1 MIVDDKKRVIG
12 KIIAINSDR
21 FIIELLSGM
30 KNFNVN
36 GYDDIHYFAQINSY
50 VIVPYQDY
58 YIVSEVVNVK
68 EKDNIFTANN
78 QKEQELNKVYSTKTL
93 EVLPIGTIKKETIEG
108 KKKSKFYFGVSVYP
122 TLYSDVLY
130 IKDDELDC
138 IFEVNNFLVAKCDLC
153 DSEKDC
159 DKHSNRYVGQKR
171 LTALEV
177 GKSAI
182 FEDYDI
188 KIKIDD
194 FFGGHSAVLGN
205 TGSGKSCTI
214 SSMIQTLYSK
224 IDQNQLSAIGSTFIF
239 FDVNGEYKKA
249 FSELNNVDKNIKVEY
264 KNIDKNF
271 ILPHYFLNVEE
282 WELLLNASE
291 KAQLPIL
298 RNALQIAGLIK
309 KSGDEHSRKILN
321 HIKAVCIEMVLNG
334 EGTDTNK
341 HNKIKSIFR
350 SFPTDDFNLTT
361 KHSTNQTFDFQ
372 DSYKKTHTF
381 DFTVDNC
388 IKLFFASILN
398 SDGLKEIIK
407 EKKYIQENDIKIFEG
422 TEIKPFEFDVL
433 GEALELAILYEEAHG
448 NAQIRNHTASLVT
461 RFKSLQ
467 NRDDFNFLKNSGD
480 GKLEDYLKDL
490 LGIKENKKF
499 NQITLIDLNSAEDE
513 IVEIISA
520 VITRLIF
527 DTLRKAKNRNI
538 FPINLVLEEA
548 HRYIAYESKRT
559 FLRANQIF
567 DRVAK
572 EGRKYG
578 LFFLISSQRPSEL
591 SKTVLS
597 QCNNFIVHRIQNP
610 EDLSHIRQITPHISE
625 ATLKK
630 LPSIPRQHALIF
642 GNAVNIPTLYKVKN
656 AFPLPDSD
664 NNNISNN
671 WFIDGIDLFDLFEKK
686 E

>member
-12 KIIAINSDR
+12 KITSINSDR
-21 FIIELLSGM
+21 FVVELLSGM

-58 YIVSEVVNVK
+58 YIVSEVVNVR
-68 EKDNIFTANN
+68 EKDNVLTSNN

-93 EVLPIGTIKKETIEG
+93 EVLPIGTIKKESVEG

-138 IFEVNNFLVAKCDLC
+138 IFEVNDFLMPKCDIC
-153 DSEKDC
+153 DADDNC
-159 DKHSNRYVGQKR
+159 DKHLNRYIGQKR

-182 FEDYDI
+182 FEDYNI

-194 FFGGHSAVLGN
+194 FFGGHSAILGN

-224 IDQNQLSAIGSTFIF
+224 INDNQLSAIGSTFVF

-249 FSELNNVDKNIKVEY
+249 FSELNNIDHNINIEY
-264 KNIDKNF
+264 KNIDDNF

-309 KSGDEHSRKILN
+309 KTGDEHSKKILN

-334 EGTDTNK
+334 EGNDTNK

-350 SFPTDDFNLTT
+350 SFPTDDFNLDTQNPQT
-361 KHSTNQTFDFQ
+361 KTFSFK
-372 DSYKKTHTF
+372 DSYKNTHTF
-381 DFTVDNC
+381 PFTVNNC
-388 IKLFFASILN
+388 IKLFFASMQN
-398 SDGLKEIIK
+398 SDGLKEIIN
-407 EKKYIQENDIKIFEG
+407 ENKYIQENDIKIFEG
-422 TEIKPFEFDVL
+422 TEIKPFEFEVL
-433 GEALELAILYEEAHG
+433 EEALELAILYEEAHG

-461 RFKSLQ
+461 RFKSLK
-467 NRDDFNFLKNSGD
+467 NREDFKFLKNSGD

-490 LGIKENKKF
+490 FGIKNNKKT

-527 DTLRKAKNRNI
+527 DTLRKAKNRNV
-538 FPINLVLEEA
+538 FPVNLVLEEA

-610 EDLSHIRQITPHISE
+610 DDLSHIRQITPHISE

-656 AFPLPDSD
+656 ADPLPDSD
-664 NNNISNN
+664 NNNINDN
-671 WFIDGIDLFDLFEKK
+671 WFVDGMDNINLFD
-686 E
+686 

>member
-12 KIIAINSDR
+12 KITSINSDR
-21 FIIELLSGM
+21 FIVELLSGM
-30 KNFNVN
+30 KNFNIN
-36 GYDDIHYFAQINSY
+36 GFDDIHYFAQINSY
-50 VIVPYQDY
+50 IIIPYQEY
-58 YIVSEVVNVK
+58 YIVSEVVNVR
-68 EKDNIFTANN
+68 EKDNILTSNN

-93 EVLPIGTIKKETIEG
+93 EVLPIGTIKKENIDG
-108 KKKSKFYFGVSVYP
+108 KKKNKFCFGVSVYP
-122 TLYSDVLY
+122 TLYSDALY

-138 IFEVNNFLVAKCDLC
+138 IFEVNNSLIPKCYVC
-153 DSEKDC
+153 DSDDNCEK
-159 DKHSNRYVGQKR
+159 HLNNRYKGQTR
-171 LTALEV
+171 LTALEI

-194 FFGGHSAVLGN
+194 FFGGHSAILGN

-224 IDQNQLSAIGSTFIF
+224 IDDNQLSAIGSTFII

-249 FSELNNVDKNIKVEY
+249 FSELNNIDNNINVEY
-264 KNIDKNF
+264 KNIDDNF

-309 KSGDEHSRKILN
+309 KSTSNTTSKTVLN
-321 HIKAVCIEMVLNG
+321 HIKAICIDLIIKG
-334 EGTDTNK
+334 EGNDTYKSSKIATILRAFDTNDFELNTNITFK
-341 HNKIKSIFR
+341 DKNQTQHSLTFAQCINLSYGKMYNVDAVLYGLTSLGFIKS
-350 SFPTDDFNLTT
+350 N
-361 KHSTNQTFDFQ
+361 
-372 DSYKKTHTF
+372 
-381 DFTVDNC
+381 
-388 IKLFFASILN
+388 IKLFEST
-398 SDGLKEIIK
+398 
-407 EKKYIQENDIKIFEG
+407 DIE
-422 TEIKPFEFDVL
+422 PFDFDVL
-433 GEALELAILYEEAHG
+433 GDALELAILYEEAHG

-467 NRDDFNFLKNSGD
+467 NRDDFNFLKDAGD
-480 GKLEDYLKDL
+480 EKLENYLKDL
-490 LGIKENKKF
+490 FGIKNSKKT

-538 FPINLVLEEA
+538 FPVNLVLEEA

-610 EDLSHIRQITPHISE
+610 DDLSHIRQITPHISE

-656 AFPLPDSD
+656 ADPLPDSD
-664 NNNISNN
+664 NNKINDN
-671 WFIDGIDLFDLFEKK
+671 WFVDGMDIVNLFD
-686 E
+686 